1 MIADK
6 RRIELL
12 APARDLETARAAIQH
27 GADAVYI
34 GAPKHGARAAA
45 GVPLEDL
52 RQLCSEAHLYGV
64 RVYVTLNT
72 ILYDHEL
79 EEVQSLI
86 WEIYHAGADALIVQD
101 LGITMMELPP
111 IPLHSS
117 TQCDTVEPEDAMQL
131 EALGFEQIVLAREL
145 NLEQIRRIR
154 EVTTRPLEVF
164 VHGALCVSYSGRC
177 YISQAFTKRSA
188 NRGEC
193 SQQCRLPYNLLDSRG
208 TLIREHEH
216 LLSPRD
222 LNRSRL
228 LEELLEAGASSL
240 KIEGRLKSVSY
251 VKNITAYYRQILDE
265 VIAKYP
271 ERYERAS
278 RGRIDFR
285 FRPVAEKSFNRG
297 FTEYQF
303 VMPSPTQPKPRV
315 VNVHSPKSQ
324 GEYLGELRQSQ
335 GQTWSIRTDKALSN
349 GDGLLYI
356 TPQGEVGG
364 INVNRSLG
372 QGQLTT
378 ARPLS
383 IPTGSRIYRNHDQ
396 EWERM
401 LSASNTAERRLPLRV
416 RLSHDTE
423 GLVLELQ
430 LCEVPEFS
438 AQARLPLALE
448 LAKRYDEERLRTELS
463 KLGETIYMADEVVI
477 DFEEQYFVPLS
488 LLGQLRREAVAL
500 MDETL
505 SRAVAPDRSERTV
518 AMPSLDRS
526 KLPSRPHFRPDY
538 RANISNR
545 LAEAHYRA
553 LGYTELSPA
562 YELAEDA
569 TAYLMCTKHCIKHE
583 LGYCTREAKGRMPYT
598 EPLYLEQAGQRI
610 RLEFDCARCQMLLL
624 RD

>member
-1 MIADK
+1 MIAEK

-45 GVPLEDL
+45 GVPIEDL

-64 RVYVTLNT
+64 RIYVTLNT

-79 EEVQSLI
+79 DEVQKLI
-86 WEIYHAGADALIVQD
+86 WDIYAAGADALIVQD
-101 LGITMMELPP
+101 LGITLMELPP

-145 NLEQIRRIR
+145 NVEQIRRVKA
-154 EVTTRPLEVF
+154 VTTRPLEVF

-193 SQQCRLPYNLLDSRG
+193 SQQCRLPYNLLDNQG
-208 TLIREHEH
+208 TLIRENEH

-222 LNRSRL
+222 LNRSSL

-251 VKNITAYYRQILDE
+251 VKNITAYYRQLLDE
-265 VIAKYP
+265 IIAKYP

-278 RGRIDFR
+278 RGRITFA
-285 FRPVAEKSFNRG
+285 FRPMAEKSFNRG
-297 FTEYQF
+297 FTDYQF

-315 VNVHSPKSQ
+315 VNVHTPKSQ
-324 GEYLGELRQSQ
+324 GEYLGKLSQSQ
-335 GQTWSIRTDKALSN
+335 AQRWSIRTEKELNN

-356 TPQGEVGG
+356 TPEGEVGG

-372 QGQLTT
+372 KGQLTT
-378 ARPLS
+378 ARPLA
-383 IPTGSRIYRNHDQ
+383 IPAGSRVYRNHDQ

-401 LSASNTAERRLPLRV
+401 LSAANTAERRLPITV
-416 RLSHDTE
+416 RLSHNDR
-423 GLVLELQ
+423 GLLLRLQ
-430 LCEVPEFS
+430 LCELPEV
-438 AQARLPLALE
+438 QAEADLPLTLE
-448 LAKRYDEERLRTELS
+448 LAKRFDEERLRSELS
-463 KLGETIYMADEVVI
+463 KLGDTIYTAEEVQI
-477 DFEEQYFVPLS
+477 DFREQYFVPLS

-500 MDETL
+500 LHSNL
-505 SRAVAPDRSERTV
+505 SKASHQDQSKHTPQMR
-518 AMPSLDRS
+518 SLDRS

-545 LAEAHYRA
+545 LAAEHYRA
-553 LGYTELSPA
+553 MGYTELSPA
-562 YELAEDA
+562 YELLEDDS
-569 TAYLMCTKHCIKHE
+569 AYLMCTKHCIKHE
-583 LGYCTREAKGRMPYT
+583 LGYCTREAKGKMPYQ

-610 RLEFDCARCQMLLL
+610 RLEFDCVRCQMLLL